1 MRSYTLLIMASSLLT
16 GAFAIA
22 SAPVCVSSS
31 DGYQVGQVDYL
42 FNTFCNQLSGN
53 GFKTQQQVYG
63 TPYISFDYT
72 SAGTSTTGDLN
83 SCLASYQTLVTSCAL
98 PNSTIW
104 GTGSIDAGYGIYNF
118 SIWNIAEYPA
128 VGIATTTI
136 IGATLTTAPIIT
148 STSSSSY
155 SLISTSSSSSAPMST
170 SATLTASS
178 TLSTPVYYSN
188 GTSTSSSAYGAA
200 SGSGVGVTSS
210 VTGSTTVPV
219 TSATTTK
226 PAVGSTSLGSG
237 AEMVRTSGFSLVAV
251 ACVFAWL
258 F

>member
-1 MRSYTLLIMASSLLT
+1 MLSYTLLVMATGLLT
-16 GAFAIA
+16 RAVAAA

-42 FNTFCNQLSGN
+42 FNTFCNQLASN

-72 SAGTSTTGDLN
+72 STSTSAAGDLN
-83 SCLASYQTLVTSCAL
+83 SCLASYQTLVNSCAL

-104 GTGSIDAGYGIYNF
+104 GTGRIDAGYGVYNF
-118 SIWNIAEYPA
+118 SIWNTAEYPA
-128 VGIATTTI
+128 VGTATTTI

-148 STSSSSY
+148 STSSSY
-155 SLISTSSSSSAPMST
+155 SLISTSSSSSTPIST

-200 SGSGVGVTSS
+200 SGSGVGVS
-210 VTGSTTVPV
+210 VTGSTTLPV
-219 TSATTTK
+219 TPATTTK
-226 PAVGSTSLGSG
+226 PAAASTALGNG
-237 AEMVRTSGFSLVAV
+237 AEMVRTSGFSLMAVTV
-251 ACVFAWL
+251 ACVFMWW